1 MLSDLIEVI
10 FKCLKFA
17 RTRLVTNFRVS
28 LLETEFFASAN
39 FVLVSLLKLALGL
52 LVLPVLF
59 LKKTDFVVNL
69 LQLVFDGGLFVNRRV
84 YACLVHSQLVF
95 ALLNNFLLM
104 SHSCTSLLNFSLHT
118 FYLVTGRFIWILLGS
133 YFLTNLSHL
142 LTLIETDRLCLS
154 YLLG

>member
-17 RTRLVTNFRVS
+17 CARLVTNFRVS

-39 FVLVSLLKLALGL
+39 FVLVGLLKLALGL

-59 LKKTDFVVNL
+59 LEEADFVVYL
-69 LQLVFDGGLFVNRRV
+69 LQLVLDRGLLVNRRV
-84 YACLVHSQLVF
+84 YARLVHSQLVF
-95 ALLNNFLLM
+95 ALLNNFFLM
-104 SHSCTSLLNFSLHT
+104 SHSCASLLDFSLHA

-133 YFLTNLSHL
+133 YFFTNFSHFR
-142 LTLIETDRLCLS
+142 TLIETDRLSLS
-154 YLLG
+154 NLLG

>member
-17 RTRLVTNFRVS
+17 CARLVTNYRVS

-59 LKKTDFVVNL
+59 LEEANFVVYL
-69 LQLVFDGGLFVNRRV
+69 LQLVFDRSLLVNR
-84 YACLVHSQLVF
+84 
-95 ALLNNFLLM
+95 
-104 SHSCTSLLNFSLHT
+104 
-118 FYLVTGRFIWILLGS
+118 
-133 YFLTNLSHL
+133 
-142 LTLIETDRLCLS
+142 
-154 YLLG
+154 